1 MLIDEG
7 SGEGTEKLGDPE
19 SVPHTDGAEQ
29 AAENPRG
36 GNHDDDVAA
45 QRDDEGLGA
54 LAQCFQRAGGRDRD
68 GGYQEARA
76 DDTQRDLTGGD
87 GIGVGGEHA
96 DQSGAAHQADD
107 GTGGHDGGVHTH
119 GKVIDLFHAAML
131 PGAVI
136 IADEGAHAL
145 HNAARGQVQEGL
157 QLIINTQ
164 NDHIPLRVSGQ
175 QRVEERN
182 QHRGQRQVENGGNAD
197 GVKLGIQPPVRLDA
211 AQPQLHGK
219 TVGAV
224 NNKVDA

>member
-1 MLIDEG
+1 
-7 SGEGTEKLGDPE
+7 
-19 SVPHTDGAEQ
+19 
-29 AAENPRG
+29 
-36 GNHDDDVAA
+36 
-45 QRDDEGLGA
+45 
-54 LAQCFQRAGGRDRD
+54 
-68 GGYQEARA
+68 
-76 DDTQRDLTGGD
+76 
-87 GIGVGGEHA
+87 
-96 DQSGAAHQADD
+96 
-107 GTGGHDGGVHTH
+107 
-119 GKVIDLFHAAML
+119 ML
-131 PGAVI
+131 PGTVI

-211 AQPQLHGK
+211 AEPQLHGK
-219 TVGAV
+219 TVGTV